1 VVGFQ
6 SLERRDDFFLIHL
19 ERVGDH
25 TRGLFEAEASIAVS
39 TTHAAQDVKVFL
51 FINHGNSLRRF

>member
-25 TRGLFEAEASIAVS
+25 TRGLFEAEASVAPS
-39 TTHAAQDVKVFL
+39 TAHFLKDKKISIVFR
-51 FINHGNSLRRF
+51 H